1 MGRSSS
7 PGHSRAPVW
16 VLQIVALA
24 AHRSVPDGGDDDDV
38 AGGHDDDVAG
48 GHEDDDDIGG
58 GHDDD
63 DDDDVAGRHDVDD
76 DVAGGQDDV
85 SVAVLFTCV
94 VDNVES

>member
-1 MGRSSS
+1 MLNSFPKSFIGAMGRSSS

-38 AGGHDDDVAG
+38 AGGHDDD
-48 GHEDDDDIGG
+48 DDVGG

-63 DDDDVAGRHDVDD
+63 DD

>member
-48 GHEDDDDIGG
+48 GH
-58 GHDDD
+58 D
-63 DDDDVAGRHDVDD
+63 DDDDVAE
-76 DVAGGQDDV
+76 GQDDV

>member
-1 MGRSSS
+1 MKGNITNSDIIHLFNSFPKSFIGAMGRSSS

-48 GHEDDDDIGG
+48 GHEDDDDVGG

-63 DDDDVAGRHDVDD
+63 VAW
-76 DVAGGQDDV
+76 AGG
-85 SVAVLFTCV
+85 
-94 VDNVES
+94 

>member
-1 MGRSSS
+1 MLNSFPKSFIGAMDRSSS

-38 AGGHDDDVAG
+38 AGGHDNDDDV
-48 GHEDDDDIGG
+48 GG

-63 DDDDVAGRHDVDD
+63 DVG
-76 DVAGGQDDV
+76 GGQDDDV
-85 SVAVLFTCV
+85 SVAVLLTCV
-94 VDNVES
+94 ADNVES

>member
-1 MGRSSS
+1 M
-7 PGHSRAPVW
+7 W

-38 AGGHDDDVAG
+38 AGGHDNDDDV
-48 GHEDDDDIGG
+48 GG

-63 DDDDVAGRHDVDD
+63 DDVG
-76 DVAGGQDDV
+76 GGQDDV

-94 VDNVES
+94 ADNVES

>member
-24 AHRSVPDGGDDDDV
+24 AHSSVPDDGD

-48 GHEDDDDIGG
+48 GHDDDDDVGG

-63 DDDDVAGRHDVDD
+63 DDDVAGGHDDVDD
-76 DVAGGQDDV
+76 DLAGGQDDV

>member
-16 VLQIVALA
+16 VFQIVALA

-48 GHEDDDDIGG
+48 GHDDDVAG

-63 DDDDVAGRHDVDD
+63 DDVAGGHDVDD

>member
-38 AGGHDDDVAG
+38 AGGHDDD
-48 GHEDDDDIGG
+48 
-58 GHDDD
+58 
-63 DDDDVAGRHDVDD
+63 DDVAE
-76 DVAGGQDDV
+76 GQDDV
-85 SVAVLFTCV
+85 SVAVLFSEQCSPV
-94 VDNVES
+94 